1 MSDIVNR
8 KYRIQ
13 LANQAFDKT
22 HYLIKKR
29 RSIRSLYKTL
39 LFLTK
44 IYRDDMKYLQKDL
57 SKLSGKKVSLKIHE
71 YVACTIAAKSKKI
84 GVFGT
89 SFQLLNISQYNRFLL
104 KELKKLGSIGSKS
117 SVNSDN
123 IIGKCAEVKAANNIL
138 INDKRATITDIQFSD
153 AIRPRTL
160 EVIARCSNCK
170 NIFGDE

>member
-1 MSDIVNR
+1 MSDMGYR
-8 KYRIQ
+8 KQRIQ
-13 LANQAFDKT
+13 LTNQVFDKT
-22 HYLIKKR
+22 HYLIKER

-39 LFLTK
+39 LYLSK
-44 IYRDDMKYLQKDL
+44 RYRDDMKYLQKDI
-57 SKLSGKKVSLKIHE
+57 SKLSGKKISLKTHE
-71 YVACTIAAKSKKI
+71 YVACSIAAKSKKI

-89 SFQLLNISQYNRFLL
+89 SFQLLNTNKYNKFLL
-104 KELKKLGSIGSKS
+104 KELKKLGNIGSKS

-138 INDKRATITDIQFSD
+138 VNDKKATITDIQFSA